1 MKISKLG
8 LLALLGAADLFFV
21 CGGTGVAAMYYRTSG
36 EHFAPPKADKY
47 ADYFLLGWA
56 ASALMI
62 APAAGRFMY
71 EDYRKNKGKK

>member
-21 CGGTGVAAMYYRTSG
+21 CGGTGVAAMHYRTEG
-36 EHFAPPKADKY
+36 ENHSIQKADKY

-56 ASALMI
+56 AGALMI

-71 EDYRKNKGKK
+71 EDYRKNRKK